1 MKQSIIQISLVGF
14 LCYHTLPARGLAKL
28 LTKSESFSFI
38 SFPCN
43 FFSASFVSNTRIC
56 HNKLCQIET
65 LLTPGL
71 TYQFGIS
78 VSPSVVDQSS
88 FKPFPIVFVL
98 FLALEIFSLGAII
111 LFFYW
116 LATDLPKWRP
126 WTICPKCCK
135 YLPCVCVCLFVSLLL
150 LGFVHVNFCISFLQS
165 QICDYSFCSF
175 FHWLTLRK
183 TSFQG

>member
-1 MKQSIIQISLVGF
+1 MVMKQNVIQILLVGS
-14 LCYHTLPARGLAKL
+14 LRYHALPARGLARL

-78 VSPSVVDQSS
+78 ASPSVVDQSS

-98 FLALEIFSLGAII
+98 FLALEIFSLGTII
-111 LFFYW
+111 FFF
-116 LATDLPKWRP
+116 TDWQQ
-126 WTICPKCCK
+126 ICPNEGHEPFAQNAVDI
-135 YLPCVCVCLFVSLLL
+135 YPVSVFV
-150 LGFVHVNFCISFLQS
+150 FSFHS
-165 QICDYSFCSF
+165 CS
-175 FHWLTLRK
+175 WVL
-183 TSFQG
+183 SM